1 MKALRRLLIL
11 SGFAIFAFALVG
23 CEDVEEREIEFQ
35 TTDTHI
41 EWRYEDEDEW
51 NELIA
56 LDELEG
62 PEGPEGPAG
71 EDGEDG
77 EQGPEGPAGEDGE
90 DGEQGPEGPAG
101 EDGEDGKDFFEQ
113 YLELNPDYERTKEE
127 FFYDWMHGYLPFPY
141 ELSEYAFDYDLD
153 DVWIG
158 ENHPVDI
165 PITLFAEEVN
175 ELGYPAVYV
184 DVDVSGPGDVEL
196 LAEDS
201 EGNEYDVAD
210 IGRWG
215 PEEGFY
221 IEKDYDV
228 TTYFESTFSEPGD
241 YTISLALY
249 DVFEEENIVE
259 KDIDVTVEEA
269 ASIYEFDYDI
279 EDVHFLDG
287 VEKDIDMTL
296 QTLYEGSFGYD
307 NVYVGVD
314 VEGPGDAELW
324 AEDTAGEEYD
334 VADVGRWGPES
345 GFELPADYEV
355 TTQFASTFH
364 EQGEYTITLTLYDV
378 DEEEDIMYE
387 TIEIEVIE
395 PVSIYDFYYDI
406 DDVTFYEDITVEDIE
421 IGLMTIQEGF
431 EGYDNALIEVA
442 VDGPADPTFMIND
455 TDVVEQGWWGPSEDG
470 FELPADYDESDMFD
484 VTFPE
489 AGEYT
494 VALTLVDLDEDET
507 ITDQEIV
514 VDVEGYNDVAATLDE
529 DDGETTLTRG
539 VVTAYPAFDYQSGFF
554 IQDEDGTAIF
564 VRDDKDV
571 DIGNKVLLE
580 GTLETYTDHDN
591 NRPELEDVTLIHN
604 DEEDH
609 EIYVIDG
616 MSAEEIAEEHPD
628 TQSKRYRVE
637 NLEIVKIEH
646 DSFFFDTGDADMLI
660 EFDYRSY
667 GQHLED
673 ELEVED
679 TIEWAEFN
687 VFDVF
692 HGDLRLE
699 GVVLPELTDEEIE
712 AYADNNITLPDETST
727 DLDLMDELE
736 IEGVDYDRGPDVFDV
751 AWSSDNTDYITHDG
765 EVTQPAENEDDVVVQ
780 LTATV
785 TDDNDFEYELTF
797 DVTVL
802 AESESFTENFDN
814 FENGGYNDGS
824 FVGEQDIEWAYEEA
838 METGGNMQLGEPD
851 GSLSSVF
858 EVDGTLSEIRITAE
872 AHSDGRTADLTINGD
887 VHQIEDIDDDVSTI
901 VIDGLDFEDEVV
913 NITIDNPSNA
923 IIIHELEFIID

>member
-1 MKALRRLLIL
+1 
-11 SGFAIFAFALVG
+11 
-23 CEDVEEREIEFQ
+23 
-35 TTDTHI
+35 
-41 EWRYEDEDEW
+41 
-51 NELIA
+51 
-56 LDELEG
+56 
-62 PEGPEGPAG
+62 
-71 EDGEDG
+71 
-77 EQGPEGPAGEDGE
+77 
-90 DGEQGPEGPAG
+90 
-101 EDGEDGKDFFEQ
+101 
-113 YLELNPDYERTKEE
+113 
-127 FFYDWMHGYLPFPY
+127 
-141 ELSEYAFDYDLD
+141 
-153 DVWIG
+153 
-158 ENHPVDI
+158 
-165 PITLFAEEVN
+165 
-175 ELGYPAVYV
+175 
-184 DVDVSGPGDVEL
+184 
-196 LAEDS
+196 
-201 EGNEYDVAD
+201 
-210 IGRWG
+210 
-215 PEEGFY
+215 
-221 IEKDYDV
+221 
-228 TTYFESTFSEPGD
+228 
-241 YTISLALY
+241 
-249 DVFEEENIVE
+249 
-259 KDIDVTVEEA
+259 
-269 ASIYEFDYDI
+269 
-279 EDVHFLDG
+279 
-287 VEKDIDMTL
+287 
-296 QTLYEGSFGYD
+296 
-307 NVYVGVD
+307 
-314 VEGPGDAELW
+314 
-324 AEDTAGEEYD
+324 
-334 VADVGRWGPES
+334 
-345 GFELPADYEV
+345 
-355 TTQFASTFH
+355 
-364 EQGEYTITLTLYDV
+364 
-378 DEEEDIMYE
+378 
-387 TIEIEVIE
+387 
-395 PVSIYDFYYDI
+395 
-406 DDVTFYEDITVEDIE
+406 
-421 IGLMTIQEGF
+421 MTIQEGF

-539 VVTAYPAFDYQSGFF
+539 VVTAYPAYDGQSGFF

-591 NRPELEDVTLIHN
+591 NRPQLEDVTLIHN

-637 NLEIVKIEH
+637 NLEIVNIEH
-646 DSFFFDTGDADMLI
+646 NSFFFDTGDADMLI

-673 ELEVED
+673 ELEVGD

-687 VFDVF
+687 VFDVYF
-692 HGDLRLE
+692 GELRLE

-814 FENGGYNDGS
+814 FENGGYDDGS

-838 METGGNMQLGEPD
+838 LKTDGNMQLGSPD

-872 AHSDGRTADLTINGD
+872 AFSDGRTADLTINGD
-887 VHQIEDIDDDVSTI
+887 VYQIEDIDDDVSTI

-913 NITIDNPSNA
+913 NITIDNPSSA